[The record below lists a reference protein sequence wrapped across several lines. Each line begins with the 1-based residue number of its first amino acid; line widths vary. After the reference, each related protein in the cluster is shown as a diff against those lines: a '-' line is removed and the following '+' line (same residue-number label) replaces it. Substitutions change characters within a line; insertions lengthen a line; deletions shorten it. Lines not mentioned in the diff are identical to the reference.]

1 MSKSTKNASEASV
14 KGNIN
19 SSLYKLC
26 KELEK
31 AANGLTYTSESDN
44 PYQFFALQ
52 QRSLHEQGDRLTCLE
67 FLGCIGLSE
76 ELLNNLK
83 VPVNQLIEERSFT
96 GFFPTLEEIAGG
108 SENINDPDAI
118 AQSNQYRKLE
128 RLLTKRLRDI
138 KVFRVGVV
146 DVRCYIAGFFNE
158 GNIAGLV
165 TTSIET

>member
-1 MSKSTKNASEASV
+1 MPKSTKNTPAVAGDN
-14 KGNIN
+14 K

-31 AANGLTYTSESDN
+31 AANGLTYTSESDCA
-44 PYQFFALQ
+44 YQFFALQ
-52 QRSLHEQGDRLTCLE
+52 QRSLHQQDDKLTCLE

-83 VPVNQLIEERSFT
+83 VPVDQLIEERSFT
-96 GFFPTLEEIAGG
+96 GFFPTLEDIAG
-108 SENINDPDAI
+108 SENINDPDVI

-128 RLLTKRLRDI
+128 KLLIKRLRDI

-165 TTSIET
+165 TTAIET